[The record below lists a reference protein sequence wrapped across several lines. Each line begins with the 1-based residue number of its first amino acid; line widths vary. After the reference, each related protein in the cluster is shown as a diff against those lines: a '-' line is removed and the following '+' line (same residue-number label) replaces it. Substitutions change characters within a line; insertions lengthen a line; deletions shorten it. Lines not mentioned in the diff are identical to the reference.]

1 MKSSIVYKGAIL
13 WNHLPWECRERVSLA
28 SFIKSIH
35 EQNAIKNID
44 FSNLYSKTVY

>member
-28 SFIKSIH
+28 SFITSIH
-35 EQNAIKNID
+35 EQNAIKDID